1 MPEAPAQPEN
11 RAAPLEALALPETPI
26 ELHYRRNHF
35 PYPSLDRERWT
46 LEVTGAVDWPLVLSL
61 DELRGLPELTRTV
74 LLECAGHRRT
84 EIEPPVGGV
93 PWKLGALSQARWSG
107 ISLRHVLELAGAGRG
122 AVEVVLYG
130 ADSGPFA
137 GVEGT
142 HAYARSLPLDKA
154 LDDDTLLAW
163 AMNDEPLPEEHGA
176 PLRAVVPG
184 WYAMDS
190 VKWLTRIDV
199 VTEPFRG
206 PFQELDYR
214 FLEEGDPLPGRR
226 LTTIPIHSLI
236 VTPVDGGPVG
246 AGPAPVR
253 GIAWGGSGGAASVD
267 VRLDDGEWR
276 PARLLPASGAFGHAT
291 WEAEYEAP
299 AREHQ
304 LSVRA
309 TDRAGSSQPERPVWN
324 RRGYANNSIHR
335 VRVRPA

>member
-1 MPEAPAQPEN
+1 M
-11 RAAPLEALALPETPI
+11 
-26 ELHYRRNHF
+26 
-35 PYPSLDRERWT
+35 
-46 LEVTGAVDWPLVLSL
+46 
-61 DELRGLPELTRTV
+61 
-74 LLECAGHRRT
+74 
-84 EIEPPVGGV
+84 
-93 PWKLGALSQARWSG
+93 
-107 ISLRHVLELAGAGRG
+107 
-122 AVEVVLYG
+122 EVVLYG

-137 GVEGT
+137 GAEGT
-142 HAYARSLPLDKA
+142 HPFARSLPLEKA

-163 AMNDEPLPEEHGA
+163 GMNGEPLPDAHGA

-226 LTTIPIHSLI
+226 LTTTPIHSLI
-236 VTPVDGGPVG
+236 LSPVDATAV
-246 AGPAPVR
+246 APGTVTVR
-253 GIAWGGSGGAASVD
+253 GIAWGGSGGAASVEL
-267 VRLDDGEWR
+267 RLEDGEWR
-276 PARLLPASGAFGHAT
+276 PARLLPATSPFGHAA
-291 WEAEYEAP
+291 WAAEYEAP

-309 TDRAGSSQPERPVWN
+309 TDGAGASQPERPVWN

-335 VRVRPA
+335 VRVLPA